1 MVNLIV
7 LVLRHIAI
15 SQQTSHLLCVL
26 LRKQSLSQEG
36 SIGGDL
42 ILKRVV
48 DGLNELGLEEGV
60 ILRLLFN
67 HLNLLN

>member
-7 LVLRHIAI
+7 LVLCHIAI
-15 SQQTSHLLCVL
+15 RQQTSHLFRVL
-26 LRKQSLSQEG
+26 LCKQSLGQEG

-48 DGLNELGLEEGV
+48 DGLNELGLQEGV
-60 ILRLLFN
+60 VLRLLFN
-67 HLNLLN
+67 HLNLRN